1 MTDVVVVGAG
11 MAGVTAARR
20 LVRAGLR
27 VLVLEARQRLGGRVY
42 TLRDVCNAPIE
53 AGAELIHG
61 PRAQTWPEV
70 REAGLSVRRNSHG
83 ATATM
88 IDLGEGG
95 RWLPLALAHPQAWH
109 AFGIFRRLATPQ
121 PHDISARH
129 FIERCGYRGRA
140 RSLAEMVFTSHLP
153 GSLDDIGIQGFIDDG
168 ILELETSTDYRI
180 NEGHDKLIEH
190 IGNGIQVEFGFVV
203 RTIEWSEDG
212 VVIRDVAGHERSA
225 RAAISTL
232 PAGVLQNGAISFRP
246 ELPEAKRTALRQ
258 MVMGPVL
265 KLIMRFEEP
274 FWSRRLAAVYC
285 ASGPVT
291 LYWNVFYGA
300 GGAMPVL
307 TAYCTGARAAALA
320 ELSEEEVVTRV
331 LEDLRRHFP
340 RGSRRII
347 AWRLVD
353 WSGDPYARGGYT
365 FLRPGARGAR
375 ARLAAPDTGRLM
387 WAGAETATEQI
398 AATVAGAYA
407 TGLRAS
413 SEVLEALNA

>member
-129 FIERCGYRGRA
+129 FIERCGYRRRA
-140 RSLAEMVFTSHLP
+140 RSLAEMVFTGHLP

-203 RTIEWSEDG
+203 RTMEWFEDG

-258 MVMGPVL
+258 MVM
-265 KLIMRFEEP
+265 
-274 FWSRRLAAVYC
+274 
-285 ASGPVT
+285 
-291 LYWNVFYGA
+291 
-300 GGAMPVL
+300 
-307 TAYCTGARAAALA
+307 
-320 ELSEEEVVTRV
+320 
-331 LEDLRRHFP
+331 
-340 RGSRRII
+340 
-347 AWRLVD
+347 
-353 WSGDPYARGGYT
+353 
-365 FLRPGARGAR
+365 
-375 ARLAAPDTGRLM
+375 
-387 WAGAETATEQI
+387 
-398 AATVAGAYA
+398 
-407 TGLRAS
+407 
-413 SEVLEALNA
+413 